1 MYIFLRQKIKSCNYK
16 HPQVKNKEGKRVV
29 LTKKT
34 QCIFYEK
41 SLSLHN
47 HLPALKMPTNE
58 VMQQH
63 FVLLPEGK
71 KGKEKIFYLDITYLA
86 RAIKM
91 HIYSLTKLLV
101 SLQYLG

>member
-1 MYIFLRQKIKSCNYK
+1 
-16 HPQVKNKEGKRVV
+16 
-29 LTKKT
+29 
-34 QCIFYEK
+34 
-41 SLSLHN
+41 
-47 HLPALKMPTNE
+47 MPTNE